1 MLPIN
6 ELLSKDADIMVK
18 IEPQVK
24 NKEGEKVKNKD
35 YKLQMI
41 GGEKRVVTPKN
52 EAIAPFEMIDYTCYI
67 LNDDGSKT
75 KGVYEVSKLNSKG
88 ELNNVIKQ
96 MIELDINKGDIF
108 FLGTNEAG
116 YITLAMLGEGLQTIE
131 EELPTIDQDDLPIE
145 EVDGDSI
152 PLSDIPF

>member
-116 YITLAMLGEGLQTIE
+116 YITLAMLGEGLQTI
-131 EELPTIDQDDLPIE
+131 DQDDLGE
-145 EVDGDSI
+145 EVSQEDLDEI
-152 PLSDIPF
+152 DIKDIPF